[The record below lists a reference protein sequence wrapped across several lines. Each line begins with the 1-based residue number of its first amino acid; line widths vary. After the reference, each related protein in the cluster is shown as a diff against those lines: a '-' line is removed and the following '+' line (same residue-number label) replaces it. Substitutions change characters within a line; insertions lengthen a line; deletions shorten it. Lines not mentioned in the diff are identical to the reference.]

1 MKPFYYSET
10 VSREVSPDEK
20 ERFMKKWHIFTGIGL
35 IAVTLIIIVVSLV
48 YNYFLLPNY
57 IAPVVED
64 VSTYV
69 TREDVL
75 SKLYAEAVRLHDE
88 GIMDDL
94 TYTTFLRAYSE
105 HFRDDEA
112 FAHRILAEREE
123 YTNPVNE
130 ETALKTKYASHKVG
144 IEIIKVNDG
153 ESIGKADTKYSD
165 ERNSNRVKAED
176 YVEAESIL
184 EKANSTEEPTDE
196 PDIVKSAYD
205 KLKSRM
211 TAKEFSRFTKIM
223 SKLDIGTLKTFIA
236 DKEGLKEYLHS
247 RLSDEEYKEAVNLG
261 YKYIYVFLEKE

>member
-1 MKPFYYSET
+1 MKL
-10 VSREVSPDEK
+10 
-20 ERFMKKWHIFTGIGL
+20 KKWHILTGISL
-35 IAVTLIIIVVSLV
+35 IVVTLVIVVGSLV
-48 YNYFLLPNY
+48 YNYFLLPKY

-64 VSTYV
+64 VSDYV
-69 TREDVL
+69 SREEVL
-75 SKLYAEAVRLHDE
+75 NKLYAEAVKLHDE
-88 GIMDDL
+88 GVMDDI

-105 HFRDDEA
+105 HFRDDEE

-153 ESIGKADTKYSD
+153 ESTGKADTKYSD

-176 YVEAESIL
+176 YVEAESII
-184 EKANSTEEPTDE
+184 EKANSTEEPTE
-196 PDIVKSAYD
+196 TPDVVKTAYD

-223 SKLDIGTLKTFIA
+223 SKLDINTLKTYIS

-247 RLSDEEYKEAVNLG
+247 RLTDEEYKEAVNLG
-261 YKYIYVFLEKE
+261 YKYVYVFLEKE

>member
-1 MKPFYYSET
+1 MKL
-10 VSREVSPDEK
+10 
-20 ERFMKKWHIFTGIGL
+20 KKWHIITGVSL
-35 IAVTLIIIVVSLV
+35 IAVTLVIVLGSFV
-48 YNYFLLPNY
+48 YNYFLLPKY

-64 VSTYV
+64 VSDYV
-69 TREDVL
+69 SREEVL
-75 SKLYAEAVRLHDE
+75 NKLYAEAVKLHED
-88 GIMDDL
+88 GTMDDI

-112 FAHRILAEREE
+112 YAHRILAEREE

-153 ESIGKADTKYSD
+153 ESVGKADTKYSD

-176 YVEAESIL
+176 YVEAESII
-184 EKANSTEEPTDE
+184 EKANSTEEPATE
-196 PDIVKSAYD
+196 TPDVVKTAYD

-223 SKLDIGTLKTFIA
+223 SKLDISTLKTFIS

-247 RLSDEEYKEAVNLG
+247 KLSDEEYREAVNLG
-261 YKYIYVFLEKE
+261 YKYVYVFLEKE

>member
-1 MKPFYYSET
+1 
-10 VSREVSPDEK
+10 
-20 ERFMKKWHIFTGIGL
+20 MKKWHILTGVGL
-35 IAVTLIIIVVSLV
+35 IVVTIVIVVVSLV
-48 YNYFLLPNY
+48 YNYFLLPKY

-75 SKLYAEAVRLHDE
+75 NRLYNEAVRLHED
-88 GIMDDL
+88 GTMDDI

-112 FAHRILAEREE
+112 YAHRILQEREE
-123 YTNPVNE
+123 YTNPINE

-153 ESIGKADTKYSD
+153 EGSGKVDTKYSD

-176 YVEAESIL
+176 YVEAESII
-184 EKANSTEEPTDE
+184 EKSNSTETPTDE

-211 TAKEFSRFTKIM
+211 TAKDFSRFTKIM
-223 SKLDIGTLKTFIA
+223 AKLDVNTLKTFIS
-236 DKEGLKEYLHS
+236 DKEGLKAYLHS
-247 RLSDEEYKEAVNLG
+247 KLSDEEYKEAVNLG
-261 YKYIYVFLEKE
+261 YKYVYVFLEKE